1 MAAAP
6 RGANPAPGFAAHPE
20 HRVETVPCAKR
31 VRAMLGGVTILDTQR
46 AVVLRETGHIAV
58 YYVPR
63 EDVAMAHLAR
73 TAHASHCPY
82 KGDASYYTVSA
93 GGRTVENAA
102 WSYETPFDE
111 CAGIAGWLSFYW
123 KKMDHWFEEDEE
135 VFVHAR
141 DPHVRID
148 ILESH
153 RPVEVRAGGE
163 VVASTRRARFLFETG
178 HVTRYYIPRED
189 VRADALAPSAS
200 HTACPYKGTAS
211 YHHLSVGGRTIEDAV
226 WFYPEPLDEVRR
238 IGDYLCFY
246 PEKVDAITV
255 DGKVVS

>member
-1 MAAAP
+1 MAPAQTTGN
-6 RGANPAPGFAAHPE
+6 RAPGFASHPGYA
-20 HRVETVPCAKR
+20 VETVSCAKR
-31 VRAMLGGVTILDTQR
+31 LRAALGETALFDTEG

-63 EDVAMAHLAR
+63 ADVRMDLLHPSA
-73 TAHASHCPY
+73 TTSHCPF
-82 KGDASYYTVSA
+82 KGKASYYDVTT
-93 GGRTVENAA
+93 GGRTVADAA
-102 WSYETPFDE
+102 WSYETPYEE
-111 CAGIAGWLSFYW
+111 CSAIAGWLSFYW

-141 DPHVRID
+141 DPHVRTD

-153 RPVEVRAGGE
+153 RPVEVRAGGQT
-163 VVASTRRARFLFETG
+163 VAHTTRARFLFETG
-178 HVTRYYIPRED
+178 HATRYYIPLED
-189 VRADALAPSAS
+189 VNADLLAPSER

-211 YHHLSVGGRTIEDAV
+211 YHHLKLGDRTIEDAV

-246 PEKVDAITV
+246 PEKVDAILV